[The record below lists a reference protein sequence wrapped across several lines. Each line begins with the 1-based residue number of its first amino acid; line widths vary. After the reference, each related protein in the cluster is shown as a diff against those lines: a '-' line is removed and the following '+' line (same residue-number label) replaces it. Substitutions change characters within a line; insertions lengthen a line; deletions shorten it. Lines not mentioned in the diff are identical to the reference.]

1 MVTVTQHAGELT
13 ATTEAGAAMVAAA
26 GRFADEFAAGA
37 MAHDREGTFA
47 LEHLQK
53 LAADRL
59 LVAPVPTRFGGGGV
73 ASVHDVLVAASRL
86 ARGDA
91 ATTIGVNMH
100 FAVLADLVRTWSVA
114 VARWDERT
122 AERLGDTLRMVV
134 EGDVVFASAASEPSP
149 QDLTRPATVATR
161 VPDGWRVTGR
171 KAFAT
176 MAPHAT
182 VLSVAVTFVDG
193 RGEERY
199 GFAMIPAAS
208 PGVVFHDDWDALGM
222 RASASGSVSFESVH
236 VPEGMLSDVSATGSL
251 TPELLDRY
259 LVSGALHA
267 AASLGIAEAAHAQ
280 AGGTLQ
286 RRDAEQAAADPHT
299 VSELAANVVD
309 VTAMRA
315 SLERAGR
322 LIDEHYARWPM
333 GDAPA
338 SEIQAV
344 TAEVQSSKALINQ
357 AAVRV
362 VDRAL
367 ALSGGSGYRAGDPL
381 AKAWRDVRAGSFM
394 HPIGA
399 NRVGGFLTRTAIG
412 LEPT

>member
-1 MVTVTQHAGELT
+1 MVTAAQHAGELT

-26 GRFADEFAAGA
+26 ARFADEFAAGA
-37 MAHDREGTFA
+37 LDHDRVGTFA
-47 LEHLQK
+47 QVHLEK
-53 LAADRL
+53 LAADRWL
-59 LVAPVPTRFGGGGV
+59 FAPLPTAFGGGGV
-73 ASVHDVLVAASRL
+73 ASVLDLLIAASRL
-86 ARGDA
+86 ARGDV

-100 FAVLADLVRTWSVA
+100 FAVVTNLVRAWSVA

-122 AERLGDTLRMVV
+122 AERLGDMLRLVV

-176 MAPHAT
+176 MASHAT

-193 RGEERY
+193 RGRERY
-199 GFAMIPAAS
+199 GMAMIPTAS
-208 PGVVFHDDWDALGM
+208 RGVVFHDDWDALGM

-236 VPEGMLSDVSATGSL
+236 VPDGMLSDVSSTGSL

-259 LVSGALHA
+259 LVSGALHS

-280 AGGTLQ
+280 ITGVLQ
-286 RRDAEQAAADPHT
+286 RRGAEQATADPHVVT
-299 VSELAANVVD
+299 ELAANVVD
-309 VTAMRA
+309 VAAMRA

-322 LIDEHYARWPM
+322 AIDKHYAQWPM

-338 SEIQAV
+338 VEIRAV
-344 TAEVQSSKALINQ
+344 TGEVQAGKALIND

-381 AKAWRDVRAGSFM
+381 AKAWRDVRAGAFM
-394 HPIGA
+394 HPMGA
-399 NRVGGFLTRTAIG
+399 KRVGAFLARTALG
-412 LEPT
+412 VEPA